1 MKPRAALFIIATLVA
16 LGGLYLLLRDTGRSS
31 ISYEPQARMFR
42 LVIGG
47 QRVTNGPTVLDATR
61 GDAITLVVSADRPA
75 TIHLHGYERL
85 LPVQPGSD
93 ATLAFTAA
101 RAGWFPL
108 GLHNPDGSE
117 TDLAA
122 LQVQPQP

>member
-16 LGGLYLLLRDTGRSS
+16 LGGLYLFLRDTGRSS

-61 GDAITLVVSADRPA
+61 GDAITLVVSADRPG

-101 RAGWFPL
+101 R
-108 GLHNPDGSE
+108 
-117 TDLAA
+117 
-122 LQVQPQP
+122 